1 MEGDFLANAK
11 LTAAQMMVLKD
22 MFGPPPV
29 LSSENIEHYN
39 GLRDRMFSALRPQ
52 DTIELFFATM
62 VVNDAWKIIRLYR
75 HQALA
80 LERKVCE
87 SRKIQTQRKKQIS
100 DRKAADAKQ
109 RDENAEFGPEMAKLI
124 DLDDKIDSL
133 VPDVDEIFERI
144 PTELEHNEAFERGI
158 IFQERLDKLANSAS
172 RRMDKA
178 MRNLERYR
186 AVLAPYWRNAAC
198 DVFRQFMGYTNYT
211 VLELPA
217 ILSTPMSENFGF
229 GRPPHDNSA
238 TAEQQRKARE
248 RRESEVPWG
257 QPPQLN
263 NAAPGFQEAGVD
275 DTDIDKSDEAM
286 LAAGE
291 AAGERVVEPEA
302 RLADGQSQRQASL
315 SNGSDSALPDHQKP
329 FERNAPGCSSANV
342 TPDAPASGENESF
355 RGHPPTAGGQTNHRN
370 GASPAA

>member
-1 MEGDFLANAK
+1 MEGNFLTDAK
-11 LTAAQMMVLKD
+11 LTEAQMIVLND
-22 MFGPPPV
+22 MFGPPPI
-29 LSSENIEHYN
+29 LSSENIEHYKE
-39 GLRDRMFSALRPQ
+39 LRNRMFSALRPQ

-62 VVNDAWKIIRLYR
+62 VVNDAWKIVRLCR
-75 HQALA
+75 HQTLA
-80 LERKVCE
+80 LERKVSE
-87 SRKIQTQRKKQIS
+87 SRKIQAQRKKQVS

-109 RDENAEFGPEMAKLI
+109 RDENAEFGREMAKLL
-124 DLDDKIDSL
+124 DLDDKVESL

-158 IFQERLDKLANSAS
+158 VFQERLDKLANSAS

-198 DVFRQFMGYTNYT
+198 DVFREFMGYTNYS

-229 GRPPHDNSA
+229 GRPPRDNSA
-238 TAEQQRKARE
+238 TAEQQRKVRE

-257 QPPQLN
+257 QPPRLN
-263 NAAPGFQEAGVD
+263 SAAPGFQAAGVD
-275 DTDIDKSDEAM
+275 NTDIDKSDEAR

-291 AAGERVVEPEA
+291 AAAERVAEPEA

-315 SNGSDSALPDHQKP
+315 SNGSDPALPDHQKP
-329 FERNAPGCSSANV
+329 SETNAPGCSSANV

-355 RGHPPTAGGQTNHRN
+355 RGHSPTGGGQTNHRN
-370 GASPAA
+370 EASPAA